1 MCAIE
6 RSNPKAGVGQ
16 ISKLYLEYFSSY
28 VHFSK
33 LKCKTR
39 TNDKI
44 RTDLDLH
51 KGSNLRMG
59 EYATERSYPKVG
71 VGQIQKQFLKQLK
84 NYAQL

>member
-16 ISKLYLEYFSSY
+16 ILKLYLEYFSSY

-33 LKCKTR
+33 LKTQNLN
-39 TNDKI
+39 TGVNDKV

-51 KGSNLRMG
+51 KGLNLGMG
-59 EYATERSYPKVG
+59 VYAIERSYPKVG
-71 VGQIQKQFLKQLK
+71 VCQI
-84 NYAQL
+84 